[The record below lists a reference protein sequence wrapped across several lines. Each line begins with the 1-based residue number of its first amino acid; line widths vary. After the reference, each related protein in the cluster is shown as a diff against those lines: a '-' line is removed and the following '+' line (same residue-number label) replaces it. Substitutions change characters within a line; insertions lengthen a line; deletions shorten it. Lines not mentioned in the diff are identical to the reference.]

1 MLTGIAPRNS
11 QIPFVSG
18 VIERPRLLAQIQA
31 ASSHKLILICAPP
44 GFGKTT
50 IATQFADQASLPV
63 AWHTLEDRER
73 DIPNLYRRMMS
84 IIEECVPGVHT
95 VPTGQIYTSTERAAL
110 ITDYL
115 RANTPN
121 GIIYILDDVHLLA
134 GSPPAEAFLQT
145 LVELLPPGC
154 HLILIGRVL
163 PNLPLTEMIARREVV
178 AFGQDQLRF
187 TPDEISRLAAETGT
201 VLSKAEVDKLAS
213 RLEGWPAGTV
223 LALNPLPTD
232 LEQMMLSGGRGP
244 EALFNALASSMLEL
258 QPPGLRDFLLASS
271 TFPRMTPELCTTVL
285 ELPNS
290 LYWLREAQRRN
301 LFLSETSGG
310 LVYHRLFRSFLQSQ
324 LRNDNPGLFIG
335 LHAKAAHWLEEHDRL
350 DDSFDH
356 YMIADLVE
364 RATSIAERVA
374 DAFFAQGHVETLLE
388 WHARLRDLDIV
399 APRLLYNCARIYTDR
414 YHYEEAEVAL
424 NEAERGFR
432 EIHNEN
438 GIANVQLQRAFIMLQ
453 QGRFKGAISEAIPFT
468 GDPRD
473 TKSLRGRALNI
484 IGVAHLHLGEVK
496 AAVEYLEQ
504 ALRIHRIDKDAHALA
519 NLLQDLGVAY
529 SRQGRLSDAS
539 ACLQEVVALRRSL
552 GSSGTVAAALNNLG
566 YYYHLGSNYEQA
578 LSTFQEGLGIVAAV
592 PNKRV
597 ESALLWSLGDV
608 RRDQGAFQEAI
619 RLYNRALGL
628 IGNSEPYQRCEVLV
642 SSATLRR
649 WENNFQESASLAER
663 ALTLAEAHEIALMVT
678 SAKAALWS
686 VRGRMG
692 EAEAARTQLEAVIG
706 DLRAQGARLKLVWAY
721 ALIAHLALLL
731 SDRKGAD
738 NYIDLALSEARQGGS
753 AQSLVAEIHHTP
765 LLKFHIATHPDKY
778 RELLMLLKKLQ
789 GAHENAPYVAA
800 PVDLGAQ
807 KTYSV
812 RVMTLGN
819 ERIECDGEL
828 ITPTEWR
835 SSAAR
840 ELFLYLLFNGSE
852 SRERL
857 SLVFW
862 PDSPTKQVRS
872 IFHTTLYR
880 ARQAL
885 GENAILFQ
893 DGVYFIS
900 PELNL
905 WCDALELENF
915 TRQARLMPPRDART
929 ENLWRKA
936 INLYHGDFL
945 PGWDVD
951 WVYYRRQSLLEAYL
965 EALMGAGNC
974 ARARQDFRD
983 AITSFRQVLDTDPY
997 LEDAH
1002 RAIMMCFADLG
1013 EKHQVLAHFQRMQ
1026 DLFQDELGLA
1036 PSEETVA
1043 LADQLLK

>member
-1 MLTGIAPRNS
+1 MLTEAAPRNT

-31 ASSHKLILICAPP
+31 ASIHKLILICAPP

-50 IATQFADQASLPV
+50 IAAQFAHHATMPV

-84 IIEECVPGVHT
+84 ILEECVPGIH
-95 VPTGQIYTSTERAAL
+95 PTPAGQIYTSTERAAM

-115 RANTPN
+115 RANTPS
-121 GIIYILDDVHLLA
+121 GIIYILDDIHLLA

-145 LVELLPPGC
+145 LVELLPTNC

-178 AFGQDQLRF
+178 AYGQDALRF
-187 TPDEISRLAAETGT
+187 TPDEISRLAAETTGT
-201 VLSKAEVDKLAS
+201 VLSKAEIDKLAS

-244 EALFNALASSMLEL
+244 EALFNALARSMLDL

-271 TFPRMTPELCTTVL
+271 TFSRMTPELCSTVL
-285 ELPNS
+285 ELPDS
-290 LYWLREAQRRN
+290 LHWLREAQHRN
-301 LFLSETSGG
+301 LFLSSTSGG
-310 LVYHRLFRSFLQSQ
+310 LVYHRLFRNFLQSQ
-324 LRNDNPGLFIG
+324 LHSDNLTLFTS

-356 YMIADLVE
+356 YMIAGFTE
-364 RATSIAERVA
+364 RATTIAERVA

-388 WHARLRDLDIV
+388 WHMRLRDLDLV
-399 APRLLYNCARIYTDR
+399 TPRLLYNCARIYTDR
-414 YHYEEAEVAL
+414 YNYEEAEETL
-424 NEAERGFR
+424 NEAELGFT
-432 EIHNEN
+432 EIQNEN
-438 GIANVQLQRAFIMLQ
+438 GAANVQLQRAFILLQ
-453 QGRFKGAISEAIPFT
+453 KGRFRSAISEAAAFM

-484 IGVAHLHLGEVK
+484 IGVAHIHLGEVK
-496 AAVEYLEQ
+496 VAVEYLEQ

-552 GSSGTVAAALNNLG
+552 GSPGTVAAALNNLG
-566 YYYHLGSNYEQA
+566 YYYHLGNNYEQA

-597 ESALLWSLGDV
+597 ESALLWSMGDV
-608 RRDQGAFQEAI
+608 RRDQGAFQESI

-628 IGNSEPYQRCEVLV
+628 VGNSEPSQRCGVLI

-649 WENNFQESASLAER
+649 WENNYQESASLAER
-663 ALTLAEAHEIALMVT
+663 ALALAETHEIALMVA
-678 SAKAALWS
+678 SAKAALWAA
-686 VRGRMG
+686 RGHMG
-692 EAEAARTQLEAVIG
+692 EAAAAQTQLETVIG
-706 DLRAQGARLKLVWAY
+706 DLRAQGARLKLVWVY
-721 ALIAHLALLL
+721 ALSAHLTLLL
-731 SDRKGAD
+731 SDRRGAD
-738 NYIDLALSEARQGGS
+738 DYIDLALSEARQGGS
-753 AQSLVAEIHHTP
+753 AQSLVAEIEHSP
-765 LLKFHIATHPDKY
+765 LLKFHIVTHPDKY
-778 RELLMLLKKLQ
+778 RELLVMLKKLQ
-789 GAHENAPYVAA
+789 GVHENITNADIGTP
-800 PVDLGAQ
+800 

-812 RVMTLGN
+812 RIMTLGV
-819 ERIECDGEL
+819 ERIECDGTP

-840 ELFLYLLFNGSE
+840 ELFLYLLFNGPE

-857 SLVFW
+857 SLAFW
-862 PDSPTKQVRS
+862 PDSPAKQVRS

-893 DGVYFIS
+893 DGVYYIS

-915 TRQARLMPPRDART
+915 TRQARLLPLRDART

-936 INLYHGDFL
+936 IDLYHGDFL

-951 WVYYRRQSLLEAYL
+951 WALYRRQSLLEAYL

-983 AITSFRQVLDTDPY
+983 AITSFRRVLDMDPF

-1002 RAIMMCFADLG
+1002 RAIMLCFADLG

-1026 DLFQDELGLA
+1026 DLFQEELGLD
-1036 PSEETVA
+1036 PSEETLE
-1043 LADQLLK
+1043 LADDLLK